1 MSRKEFTDIL
11 KFIRFDKRNE
21 RSVRL
26 QTDKFALISNVWYS
40 FIKNS
45 QNCYV
50 PGQNISI
57 DEQLFPSKAR
67 CRFTQY
73 MPNKPDKFGIKFWL
87 ASDLQ
92 SKFIINGFPYLG
104 KDETR
109 QSSIPLSEFVVL
121 KLIEP
126 FTGAGRNVTTD
137 NFFTSKSLASKL
149 LEKRT
154 TLVGTIRADKREL
167 PKLAK
172 QKKDNLPRFSSEIYK
187 TDNCTLTVYKSKP
200 TKKVLLLS
208 TKHNSVNIEKDNKKL
223 PETIIFYNKTK
234 FGVYMTDQMARKYI
248 YVKSGSRRWPLQ
260 VFFNILDLAAINA
273 WVLYNETTGENISR
287 KNFLFQLA
295 EELSTEYKDP
305 SELENLNDLLK
316 SLESSNIPKT
326 CQIGF
331 CNENKTMNICAGC
344 KKHVCG
350 KCTSKKISLCKN
362 CGDPNNN

>member
-1 MSRKEFTDIL
+1 M
-11 KFIRFDKRNE
+11 
-21 RSVRL
+21 

-40 FIKNS
+40 FIENS

-50 PGQNISI
+50 PGQNITI

-92 SKFIINGFPYLG
+92 SKFIINRFPYLG

-154 TLVGTIRADKREL
+154 TLVGTIRANKREL

-172 QKKDNLPRFSSEIYK
+172 QKKDNLLRFSSEIYK
-187 TDNCTLTVYKSKP
+187 TDNCTLT
-200 TKKVLLLS
+200 
-208 TKHNSVNIEKDNKKL
+208 
-223 PETIIFYNKTK
+223 
-234 FGVYMTDQMARKYI
+234 YI
-248 YVKSGSRRWPLQ
+248 
-260 VFFNILDLAAINA
+260 
-273 WVLYNETTGENISR
+273 
-287 KNFLFQLA
+287 
-295 EELSTEYKDP
+295 
-305 SELENLNDLLK
+305 
-316 SLESSNIPKT
+316 
-326 CQIGF
+326 
-331 CNENKTMNICAGC
+331 
-344 KKHVCG
+344 
-350 KCTSKKISLCKN
+350 
-362 CGDPNNN
+362 